1 VSGKKIEIKTFIDT
15 IPASFL
21 PKEPS
26 NLNGDSRTG
35 VLVENRRRTIILK
48 TAMDDREDTNM
59 HLEEILSEED
69 RKNFS
74 IVNI

>member
-1 VSGKKIEIKTFIDT
+1 M
-15 IPASFL
+15 ASEL
-21 PKEPS
+21 TG
-26 NLNGDSRTG
+26 NNRNG

-48 TAMDDREDTNM
+48 TATEDREDTNM
-59 HLEEILSEED
+59 HFEEVLSEED